1 MFKKLIYILIFL
13 INWTTENSF
22 AQGDAVISGRIF
34 DKESGDPLP
43 FVTVTLSEN
52 GDSLSLTGALS
63 DKEGRFLISGV
74 ENGSFSLRFSFIG
87 YQTITFSVIVGELNR
102 NYDLG
107 RVDMFTETKELSEVV
122 IQAKQEII
130 SAEPDKKTF
139 SLKDNFALGSGS
151 VLDALK
157 GIPGV
162 NVDQEGKVLLRG
174 SDKVAI
180 LIDGK
185 QSSLTGFGNQK
196 GLGNIPVSNIE
207 SIEII
212 NNPSA
217 KYDASGMA
225 GIINIQYKKEK
236 ESGMNGTAGFT
247 FGLGQ
252 ITKRKEDLP
261 TELGSYSMN
270 QKFIPSLNLNYRT
283 PRMNAFLES
292 EIFFRKHL
300 PNNEFTTRYYDD
312 GTITESQVPENRT
325 QTQYIL
331 KGGVDWYLD
340 TYNTLS
346 FSAILDYEHHIDTA
360 QVPYIYRNSMER
372 YRFWSWYESEVTGFM
387 NYRTDYKHAFEE
399 PGHELNASVQ
409 YTRGWE
415 DEAYYLND
423 SSIIRQ
429 SFDTTH
435 IIATEHTIPVIID
448 YVKPLPSGRIES
460 GIKLQFRWIPITYTI
475 GQGDE
480 SVIYPGLGDWS
491 KWGENIYN
499 GYLNYVHEKKKYD
512 IEAGVRVE
520 YVNVYY
526 NLDPDN
532 IYYDQN
538 DSYHYFRIYP
548 NLRFTY
554 KINDKNRVTAFYN
567 RRVDRPGEA
576 ELRVFPKYDDPEL
589 LKVGNPY
596 LRPQFSQ
603 TFELGYKNIWDSGSF
618 LIAGFYRMIDDPFT
632 RIYSIDSTNTT
643 YNIINKIYQN
653 VGSATNAGMEL
664 ILTQNIGSFWRI
676 SSSFNWYRNKIN
688 AYHGILL
695 FPYERPFS
703 ISATDDSTWDVK
715 LTNLIEITPKTELQL
730 TVIYYAPKNIPQ
742 GRQLSRSSVD
752 LGFKRQLFEDKAEL
766 IFSFNDI
773 FNRLGIRQ
781 QIRGDGFK
789 AIYENYYET
798 QTVSLGFRY
807 KF

>member
-43 FVTVTLSEN
+43 FVTVTLNEN

-372 YRFWSWYESEVTGFM
+372 YRFWSWSESEVTGFM

-399 PGHELNASVQ
+399 PGHELNGSVQ

-526 NLDPDN
+526 KLDPDN

-538 DSYHYFRIYP
+538 DSYEYFRIYP

>member
-1 MFKKLIYILIFL
+1 MLNKLIVIF
-13 INWTTENSF
+13 IFFFNWIPEDCFS
-22 AQGDAVISGRIF
+22 QGDAVISGRVF
-34 DKESGDPLP
+34 DKERGEPLP
-43 FVTVTLSEN
+43 FVTVILSEN
-52 GDSLSLTGALS
+52 GDSRSLTGALS
-63 DKEGRFLISGV
+63 DKEGRFTISGV
-74 ENGSFSLRFSFIG
+74 ENGSFVLHFSFIG
-87 YQTITFSVIVGELNR
+87 YQTITLSVLVGELNR

-107 RVDMFTETKELSEVV
+107 RVEMISEAQKLNEVV
-122 IQAKQEII
+122 VQAKKEII
-130 SAEPDKKTF
+130 SADLDKKTF
-139 SLKDNFALGSGS
+139 SMKENFALGSGS

-157 GIPGV
+157 GMPGV
-162 NVDQEGKVLLRG
+162 TIDQEGKVLLRG

-196 GLGNIPVSNIE
+196 GLANIPASNIE

-236 ESGMNGTAGFT
+236 ESGLNGNVGFT
-247 FGLGQ
+247 YGLGQ
-252 ITKRKEDLP
+252 ITKRKKDLT

-283 PRMNAFLES
+283 PRLNFFLES

-312 GTITESQVPENRT
+312 GTITESQVPENRK
-325 QTQYIL
+325 QIQYIFN
-331 KGGVDWYLD
+331 GGIDWYLD
-340 TYNTLS
+340 PSNTFTL
-346 FSAILDYEHHIDTA
+346 SAILDYEHHIDTA
-360 QVPYIYRNSMER
+360 QVPYIYQNSMER
-372 YRFWSWYESEVTGFM
+372 YRFWSWSESEVTGFM
-387 NYRTDYKHAFEE
+387 NYRIDFKHAFEE
-399 PGHELNASVQ
+399 PGHEINGSVQ

-415 DEAYYLND
+415 DEAYYLKD
-423 SSIIRQ
+423 SSSIRQ

-435 IIATEHTIPVIID
+435 IIATEHTVPILID
-448 YVKPLPSGRIES
+448 YVKPLRSGRIES
-460 GIKLQFRWIPITYTI
+460 GIKLQFRSIPITYTI
-475 GQGDE
+475 GQGDQ
-480 SVIYPGLGDWS
+480 SVIYPGLGKWS

-512 IEAGVRVE
+512 IEAGARVE
-520 YVNVYY
+520 YANVYY
-526 NLDPDN
+526 NLDPNN

-538 DSYHYFRIYP
+538 DSYDYFRFYP

-554 KINDKNRVTAFYN
+554 KINEMNRLTAFYN

-603 TFELGYKNIWDSGSF
+603 TFELGYKNIWNTGSF
-618 LIAGFYRMIDDPFT
+618 MIAGYHRMIDDPFT
-632 RIYSIDSTNTT
+632 RIYSIDSTNLN

-653 VGSATNAGMEL
+653 VGSATNSGMEF
-664 ILTQNIGSFWRI
+664 IFTQNIGTFWRI
-676 SSSFNWYRNKIN
+676 SSSFNWYINKIN
-688 AYHGILL
+688 GYNGILL
-695 FPYERPFS
+695 FPYKRPFS
-703 ISATDDSTWDVK
+703 ISRTDDSTWDMK
-715 LTNLIEITPKTELQL
+715 LTNLIEVAPKTELQL
-730 TVIYYAPKNIPQ
+730 TIIYYAPKNIPQ

-752 LGFKRQLFEDKAEL
+752 LGFKRLLFNDQAEF

-773 FNRLGIRQ
+773 FNRFGIRQ
-781 QIRGDGFK
+781 EVQGEGFK

-798 QTVSLGFRY
+798 QIFNLGFRY